1 MIYKIFKVIKAEW
14 NKEQNATGLSF
25 HTAQKQIFNFS
36 ISNAKNCGI
45 LFATDANLEIKDLQ
59 NIEIYKID
67 KSNFILPFIE
77 KILKRKAFE
86 DAKLEARTI
95 YSSKGLI
102 QIVFYNQSSKT
113 KAVIKYPILQSGD
126 LAEVERYLTIK
137 EYEWAQLK
145 GF

>member
-1 MIYKIFKVIKAEW
+1 MIHKVFKVIKAEW
-14 NKEQNATGLSF
+14 NKGQNVTSISF

-36 ISNAKNCGI
+36 ISNSKNCGM

-86 DAKLEARTI
+86 YAKIEARTI
-95 YSSKGLI
+95 YSSRGLI

-126 LAEVERYLTIK
+126 IAEVEQYLKIK
-137 EYEWAQLK
+137 ECKWA
-145 GF
+145 